1 MAKRVVPRFKTRVRR
16 QTFFKEWRKH
26 RGLTL
31 EQAAERADMTAGN
44 LSAMERGA
52 QGYTQAGLEA
62 LADAYA
68 CDPGQ
73 LLTVDPTQGDAIW
86 SLWERAKPGDRQKIV
101 DIANTIVGK
110 TGRNAQLLGR
120 MSPETF
126 IGNDMG

>member
-1 MAKRVVPRFKTRVRR
+1 MAKRVTPRFKNRIRR
-16 QTFFKEWRKH
+16 QTFFKEWRKY
-26 RGLTL
+26 RALTL

-73 LLTVDPTQGDAIW
+73 LLTVDPTKGDAIW

-110 TGRNAQLLGR
+110 TGTRN
-120 MSPETF
+120 
-126 IGNDMG
+126 